1 MKAILSTTLNKE
13 AIMNCEVIELSKKLA
28 NMSFT
33 FECKLFDKNENTTNK
48 FPVETYLEK
57 ENFVKVELNK

>member
-1 MKAILSTTLNKE
+1 
-13 AIMNCEVIELSKKLA
+13 MNCEAIEISKKLA

-33 FECKLFDKNENTTNK
+33 FECKLFDKNENTTNQ

-57 ENFVKVELNK
+57 ESFVKVELNK